1 MVTKTTNFNPMV
13 AALAKELGYGNV
25 DEFKKALGKKRKK
38 DKDKETGFLGGVE
51 VGSGFGVGIK
61 KRLDKGQ
68 GLKQSISGGYGD
80 FKKTL
85 TLENM
90 KRRMLE
96 KTFGGSGFISTF
108 ARGKLKKKYGTINP
122 EDDDEG
128 ENGTSPTFDYLKS
141 IAQSSLA
148 LPSIAK
154 DMNTLR
160 QNIVELAR
168 IERKTEDQQD
178 LSKQGDFFKEQDAL
192 ESQLEA
198 QKLKPQ
204 TPGSPTVIKKYD
216 DMKDS
221 GDAGGGFLG
230 GIIDSVKNGL
240 LGGLTSLFNPMALLK
255 ILGKAFAIGA
265 LLYSLFEGITAGFK
279 KWQET
284 GDLSEA
290 IITGLGAMIDF
301 LTFGLF
307 GEDSLRKLFN
317 SIGEVVE
324 PIIDSIKEAYYSFK
338 DWIANNV
345 GIPSIPMPE
354 FIQKLGGPASIGPYY
369 PFKKDSKSSAKEN
382 SAGEYKAKRTE
393 EKVQKEMQKA
403 TDVIAGVSKDLG
415 LSPSQDSTDGIV
427 KEVSKGLEKATALG
441 SQMPKD
447 NKQRADILGQ
457 INSVTAS
464 NLENIKKLNAKGD
477 YSLGRAEDYEK
488 NVVNPVKTELATAM
502 DKFKKGPEG
511 GYGNMLSGSMD
522 KAAAAISGKISAG
535 GPAQNSLGGGASMLG
550 GGGSSGGGT
559 SPAPAA
565 PSSTM
570 GADLAAKSSQISEGQ
585 RMESA
590 ADIGSLFNAPVTNN
604 ASGSMGSGS
613 KPQVGDTYNMDLL
626 NLLART

>member
-1 MVTKTTNFNPMV
+1 M
-13 AALAKELGYGNV
+13 A
-25 DEFKKALGKKRKK
+25 
-38 DKDKETGFLGGVE
+38 
-51 VGSGFGVGIK
+51 
-61 KRLDKGQ
+61 
-68 GLKQSISGGYGD
+68 
-80 FKKTL
+80 
-85 TLENM
+85 
-90 KRRMLE
+90 
-96 KTFGGSGFISTF
+96 STF
-108 ARGKLKKKYGTINP
+108 ASRYLSDIEEGKGLGGSAKEIFKDTKKDIGKKFSKENLIKSVFGGDDIFSAMIRGKLGVTKYRK
-122 EDDDEG
+122 EK
-128 ENGTSPTFDYLKS
+128 SPTKEGVDSNFLQT
-141 IAQSSLA
+141 IAQNSLS
-148 LPSIAK
+148 LPGIAK
-154 DMNTLR
+154 DMNILR

-168 IERKTEDQQD
+168 IERKSEEQQD
-178 LSKQGDFFKEQDAL
+178 VSKQGDFFESQDAL

-198 QKLKPQ
+198 QRLKPQ
-204 TPGSPTVIKKYD
+204 SPGSPTVIKKD
-216 DMKDS
+216 GDMKDS
-221 GDAGGGFLG
+221 SAGGGGFLG
-230 GIIDSVKNGL
+230 GIIDSVKTGL
-240 LGGLTSLFNPMALLK
+240 LGGITSLFNPMALLK

-307 GEDSLRKLFN
+307 GEDSLRKLIN
-317 SIGEVVE
+317 SVGEVVE
-324 PIIDSIKEAYYSFK
+324 PIIDSIKQAYYSFK

-345 GIPSIPMPE
+345 GIPKFE
-354 FIQKLGGPASIGPYY
+354 FLGKTFGPYY
-369 PFKKDSKSSAKEN
+369 PFKKDSSSQVKEN

-415 LSPSQDSTDGIV
+415 LSPTKESTDGII

-441 SQMPKD
+441 SEMPKD

-488 NVVNPVKTELATAM
+488 NVVNPVKTQLATAM
-502 DKFKKGPEG
+502 DKFNKGPEG

-522 KAAAAISGKISAG
+522 KAVAAISGKISAG

-559 SPAPAA
+559 SPAPTGS
-565 PSSTM
+565 SSTM

-590 ADIGSLFNAPVTNN
+590 ADMGSSVNAPVTNN
-604 ASGSMGSGS
+604 TSGSMGSGS

>member
-1 MVTKTTNFNPMV
+1 MATFASRYISEIEQGKGLFGG
-13 AALAKELGYGNV
+13 AKESSKGSIK
-25 DEFKKALGKKRKK
+25 DIGKSFS
-38 DKDKETGFLGGVE
+38 KEN
-51 VGSGFGVGIK
+51 IK
-61 KRLDKGQ
+61 TKLV
-68 GLKQSISGGYGD
+68 QSA
-80 FKKTL
+80 
-85 TLENM
+85 
-90 KRRMLE
+90 
-96 KTFGGSGFISTF
+96 FGGDDIFSALIRS
-108 ARGKLKKKYGTINP
+108 KLGVKKKQKK
-122 EDDDEG
+122 G
-128 ENGTSPTFDYLKS
+128 ESPTKEGVDSNFLQT
-141 IAQSSLA
+141 IAQNSLA
-148 LPSIAK
+148 LPGIAK
-154 DMNTLR
+154 DMNILR

-168 IERKTEDQQD
+168 IERKSEEQQD
-178 LSKQGDFFKEQDAL
+178 VSKQGDFFESQDAL

-198 QKLKPQ
+198 QRLKPQ
-204 TPGSPTVIKKYD
+204 SPGSPTVIKKD
-216 DMKDS
+216 GDMKDS
-221 GDAGGGFLG
+221 SAGGGGFLG
-230 GIIDSVKNGL
+230 GIIDSVKTGL
-240 LGGLTSLFNPMALLK
+240 LGGITSLFNPMALLK

-307 GEDSLRKLFN
+307 GEDSLRKLIN
-317 SIGEVVE
+317 SVGEVVE
-324 PIIDSIKEAYYSFK
+324 PIIDSIKQAYYSFK

-345 GIPSIPMPE
+345 GIPKFE
-354 FIQKLGGPASIGPYY
+354 FLGKTFGPYY
-369 PFKKDSKSSAKEN
+369 PFKKDSSSQVKEN

-403 TDVIAGVSKDLG
+403 TDVIAGVSKELG
-415 LSPSQDSTDGIV
+415 LSPTKESTDGII

-441 SQMPKD
+441 SEMPKD

-488 NVVNPVKTELATAM
+488 NVVNPVKTQLATAM
-502 DKFKKGPEG
+502 DKFNKGPEG

-522 KAAAAISGKISAG
+522 KAVAAISGKISAG

-559 SPAPAA
+559 SPAPTGS
-565 PSSTM
+565 SSTM

-590 ADIGSLFNAPVTNN
+590 ADMGSSVNAPVTNN
-604 ASGSMGSGS
+604 TSGSMGSGS

>member
-1 MVTKTTNFNPMV
+1 MATFASKYISEVEQGKGLFGG
-13 AALAKELGYGNV
+13 AKEASKGSIK
-25 DEFKKALGKKRKK
+25 DIGKSFS
-38 DKDKETGFLGGVE
+38 KEN
-51 VGSGFGVGIK
+51 IK
-61 KRLDKGQ
+61 TKLV
-68 GLKQSISGGYGD
+68 QSA
-80 FKKTL
+80 
-85 TLENM
+85 
-90 KRRMLE
+90 
-96 KTFGGSGFISTF
+96 FGGDDIFSALIRS
-108 ARGKLKKKYGTINP
+108 KLGVKKKQKK
-122 EDDDEG
+122 G
-128 ENGTSPTFDYLKS
+128 ESPTKDGADSNFLQT
-141 IAQSSLA
+141 IAQNSLA
-148 LPSIAK
+148 LPGIAK
-154 DMNTLR
+154 DMNILR

-168 IERKTEDQQD
+168 IERKSEEQQD
-178 LSKQGDFFKEQDAL
+178 LSKQGDFFKSQDAE

-198 QKLKPQ
+198 ARLKPQ
-204 TPGSPTVIKKYD
+204 SSGSPTVIKKD
-216 DMKDS
+216 GDMKDS
-221 GDAGGGFLG
+221 SAGGGGFLG
-230 GIIDSVKNGL
+230 GIIDSVKTGL
-240 LGGLTSLFNPMALLK
+240 LGGITSLFNPMSLLK

-307 GEDSLRKLFN
+307 GEDSLRKLIN

-324 PIIDSIKEAYYSFK
+324 PIIDSIKQAYYSFK

-345 GIPSIPMPE
+345 GIPKFE
-354 FIQKLGGPASIGPYY
+354 FLGKTFGPYY
-369 PFKKDSKSSAKEN
+369 PFKKDSSSQVKEN

-415 LSPSQDSTDGIV
+415 LSPTKESTDGII

-441 SQMPKD
+441 SEMPKD

-488 NVVNPVKTELATAM
+488 NVVNPVKTQLATAM
-502 DKFKKGPEG
+502 DKFNKGPEG

-535 GPAQNSLGGGASMLG
+535 GPTQNSLGGGASMLG
-550 GGGSSGGGT
+550 GGSSSGGGT
-559 SPAPAA
+559 SPAPTGS
-565 PSSTM
+565 SSTM

-590 ADIGSLFNAPVTNN
+590 ADMGSSVNAPVTNN
-604 ASGSMGSGS
+604 TSGSMGSGS

>member
-1 MVTKTTNFNPMV
+1 MATFASRYLSDIEEGKG
-13 AALAKELGYGNV
+13 LGGSAKEI
-25 DEFKKALGKKRKK
+25 FKDTKKDIGKKFS
-38 DKDKETGFLGGVE
+38 KENL
-51 VGSGFGVGIK
+51 IK
-61 KRLDKGQ
+61 
-68 GLKQSISGGYGD
+68 SV
-80 FKKTL
+80 
-85 TLENM
+85 
-90 KRRMLE
+90 
-96 KTFGGSGFISTF
+96 FGGDDIFSAMI
-108 ARGKLKKKYGTINP
+108 RGRLGITKYRK
-122 EDDDEG
+122 EK
-128 ENGTSPTFDYLKS
+128 SPTKEGVDSNFLQT
-141 IAQSSLA
+141 IAQNSLA
-148 LPSIAK
+148 LPGIAK
-154 DMNTLR
+154 DMNILR

-168 IERKTEDQQD
+168 IERKSEEQQD
-178 LSKQGDFFKEQDAL
+178 VSKQGDFFESQDAL

-198 QKLKPQ
+198 QRLKPQ
-204 TPGSPTVIKKYD
+204 SPGSPTVIKKD
-216 DMKDS
+216 GDMKDS
-221 GDAGGGFLG
+221 SAGGGGFLG
-230 GIIDSVKNGL
+230 GIIDSVKTGL
-240 LGGLTSLFNPMALLK
+240 LGGITSLFNPMALLK

-307 GEDSLRKLFN
+307 GEDSLRKLIN
-317 SIGEVVE
+317 SVGEVVE
-324 PIIDSIKEAYYSFK
+324 PIIDSIKQAYYSFK

-345 GIPSIPMPE
+345 GIPKFE
-354 FIQKLGGPASIGPYY
+354 FLGKTFGPYY
-369 PFKKDSKSSAKEN
+369 PFKKDSSSQVKEN

-415 LSPSQDSTDGIV
+415 LSPTKESTDGII

-441 SQMPKD
+441 SEMPKD

-488 NVVNPVKTELATAM
+488 NVVNPVKTQLATAM
-502 DKFKKGPEG
+502 DKFNKGPEG

-522 KAAAAISGKISAG
+522 KAVAAINGKISAG

-550 GGGSSGGGT
+550 GGDSSGRGT
-559 SPAPAA
+559 SPAPTGS
-565 PSSTM
+565 SSTM

-590 ADIGSLFNAPVTNN
+590 ADMGSSVNAPVTNN
-604 ASGSMGSGS
+604 TSGSMGSGS

>member
-1 MVTKTTNFNPMV
+1 M
-13 AALAKELGYGNV
+13 A
-25 DEFKKALGKKRKK
+25 
-38 DKDKETGFLGGVE
+38 
-51 VGSGFGVGIK
+51 
-61 KRLDKGQ
+61 
-68 GLKQSISGGYGD
+68 
-80 FKKTL
+80 
-85 TLENM
+85 
-90 KRRMLE
+90 
-96 KTFGGSGFISTF
+96 STF
-108 ARGKLKKKYGTINP
+108 ASRYLSDIEEGKGLGGSAKEIFKDTKKDIGKKFSKENLIKSVFGGDDIFSAMIRGRLGITKYRK
-122 EDDDEG
+122 EK
-128 ENGTSPTFDYLKS
+128 SPTKEGVDSNLIET
-141 IAQSSLA
+141 IARNSLA
-148 LPSIAK
+148 LPGIAK
-154 DMNTLR
+154 DMNILR

-168 IERKTEDQQD
+168 IERKSEEQQD
-178 LSKQGDFFKEQDAL
+178 VSKQGDFFESQDAE

-198 QKLKPQ
+198 GRLKPQ
-204 TPGSPTVIKKYD
+204 SPGSPTVIKKD
-216 DMKDS
+216 GDMKDS
-221 GDAGGGFLG
+221 SAGSGGFLG
-230 GIIDSVKNGL
+230 GIIDSVKTGL
-240 LGGLTSLFNPMALLK
+240 LGGITSLFNPMSLLK

-307 GEDSLRKLFN
+307 GEDSLRKLIN
-317 SIGEVVE
+317 SVGEVVE
-324 PIIDSIKEAYYSFK
+324 PIIDSIKQAYYSFK

-345 GIPSIPMPE
+345 GIPKFEI
-354 FIQKLGGPASIGPYY
+354 LGKTFGPYY
-369 PFKKDSKSSAKEN
+369 PFKKDSSSQVKEN
-382 SAGEYKAKRTE
+382 SAGEYKAKRIE

-403 TDVIAGVSKDLG
+403 TDVIAGVSKELG
-415 LSPSQDSTDGIV
+415 LSPTKESTDGII

-441 SQMPKD
+441 SEMPKN

-488 NVVNPVKTELATAM
+488 NVVNPVKTQLATAM
-502 DKFKKGPEG
+502 DKFNKGPEG

-522 KAAAAISGKISAG
+522 KAVAAISGKISAG

-550 GGGSSGGGT
+550 GGGSSVGGT
-559 SPAPAA
+559 SPAPTGS
-565 PSSTM
+565 SSTM

-590 ADIGSLFNAPVTNN
+590 ADMGSSVNAPVTNN
-604 ASGSMGSGS
+604 TSGSMGSGS

>member
-1 MVTKTTNFNPMV
+1 MATFASKYISEVEQGKGLFGG
-13 AALAKELGYGNV
+13 AKEASKGSIK
-25 DEFKKALGKKRKK
+25 DIGKSFS
-38 DKDKETGFLGGVE
+38 KEN
-51 VGSGFGVGIK
+51 IK
-61 KRLDKGQ
+61 TKLV
-68 GLKQSISGGYGD
+68 QSA
-80 FKKTL
+80 
-85 TLENM
+85 
-90 KRRMLE
+90 
-96 KTFGGSGFISTF
+96 FGGDDIFSALIRS
-108 ARGKLKKKYGTINP
+108 KLGVKKKQKK
-122 EDDDEG
+122 G
-128 ENGTSPTFDYLKS
+128 ESPTKDGADSNFLQT
-141 IAQSSLA
+141 IAQNSLA
-148 LPSIAK
+148 LPGIAK
-154 DMNTLR
+154 DMNILR

-168 IERKTEDQQD
+168 IERKSEEQQD
-178 LSKQGDFFKEQDAL
+178 LSKQGDFFKSQDAE

-198 QKLKPQ
+198 ARLKPQ
-204 TPGSPTVIKKYD
+204 SSGSPTVIKKD
-216 DMKDS
+216 GDMKDS
-221 GDAGGGFLG
+221 SAGGGGFLG

-240 LGGLTSLFNPMALLK
+240 LGGITSLFNPMALLK

-307 GEDSLRKLFN
+307 GEDSLRKLIN

-324 PIIDSIKEAYYSFK
+324 PIIDSIKQAYYSFK

-345 GIPSIPMPE
+345 GIPKFE
-354 FIQKLGGPASIGPYY
+354 FLGKTFGPYY
-369 PFKKDSKSSAKEN
+369 PFKKDSSSQVKEN

-415 LSPSQDSTDGIV
+415 LSPTKESTDGII

-441 SQMPKD
+441 SEMPKD

-488 NVVNPVKTELATAM
+488 NVVNPVKTQLATAM
-502 DKFKKGPEG
+502 DKFNKGPEG

-559 SPAPAA
+559 SPAPTGS
-565 PSSTM
+565 SSTM

-590 ADIGSLFNAPVTNN
+590 ADMGSSVNAPVTNN
-604 ASGSMGSGS
+604 TSGSMGSGS

>member
-1 MVTKTTNFNPMV
+1 MATFASKYISEVEQGKGLFGG
-13 AALAKELGYGNV
+13 AKEASKGSIK
-25 DEFKKALGKKRKK
+25 DIGKSFS
-38 DKDKETGFLGGVE
+38 KEN
-51 VGSGFGVGIK
+51 IK
-61 KRLDKGQ
+61 TKLV
-68 GLKQSISGGYGD
+68 QSA
-80 FKKTL
+80 
-85 TLENM
+85 
-90 KRRMLE
+90 
-96 KTFGGSGFISTF
+96 FGGDDIFSALIRS
-108 ARGKLKKKYGTINP
+108 KLGVKKK
-122 EDDDEG
+122 EKKG
-128 ENGTSPTFDYLKS
+128 ESPTKDGADSNFLQT
-141 IAQSSLA
+141 IAQNSLA
-148 LPSIAK
+148 LPGIAK
-154 DMNTLR
+154 DMNILR

-168 IERKTEDQQD
+168 IERKSEEQQD
-178 LSKQGDFFKEQDAL
+178 LSKQGDFFKSQDAE

-198 QKLKPQ
+198 ARLKPQ
-204 TPGSPTVIKKYD
+204 SPGSPTVIKKD
-216 DMKDS
+216 GDMKDS
-221 GDAGGGFLG
+221 SAGGGGFLG

-240 LGGLTSLFNPMALLK
+240 LGGITSLFNPMALLK

-307 GEDSLRKLFN
+307 GEDSLRKLIN

-324 PIIDSIKEAYYSFK
+324 PIIDSIKQAYYSFK

-345 GIPSIPMPE
+345 GIPKFE
-354 FIQKLGGPASIGPYY
+354 FLGKTFGPYY
-369 PFKKDSKSSAKEN
+369 PFKKDSSSQVKEN

-415 LSPSQDSTDGIV
+415 LSPTKESTDGII

-441 SQMPKD
+441 SEMPKD

-488 NVVNPVKTELATAM
+488 NVVNPVKTQLATAM
-502 DKFKKGPEG
+502 DKFNKGPEG

-522 KAAAAISGKISAG
+522 KAVAAISGKISAG

-559 SPAPAA
+559 SPAPTGS
-565 PSSTM
+565 SSTM

-590 ADIGSLFNAPVTNN
+590 ADMGSSVNAPVTNN
-604 ASGSMGSGS
+604 TSGSMGSGS

>member
-1 MVTKTTNFNPMV
+1 MATFASKYISEVEQGKGLFGG
-13 AALAKELGYGNV
+13 AKEASKGSIK
-25 DEFKKALGKKRKK
+25 DIGKSFS
-38 DKDKETGFLGGVE
+38 KEN
-51 VGSGFGVGIK
+51 IK
-61 KRLDKGQ
+61 TKLV
-68 GLKQSISGGYGD
+68 QSA
-80 FKKTL
+80 
-85 TLENM
+85 
-90 KRRMLE
+90 
-96 KTFGGSGFISTF
+96 FGGDDIFSALIRS
-108 ARGKLKKKYGTINP
+108 KLGVKKKQKK
-122 EDDDEG
+122 G
-128 ENGTSPTFDYLKS
+128 ESPTKDGADSNFLQT
-141 IAQSSLA
+141 IAQNSLA
-148 LPSIAK
+148 LPGIAK
-154 DMNTLR
+154 DMNILR

-168 IERKTEDQQD
+168 IERKSEEQQD
-178 LSKQGDFFKEQDAL
+178 LSKQGDFFKSQDAE

-198 QKLKPQ
+198 ARLKPQ
-204 TPGSPTVIKKYD
+204 SSGSPTVIKKD
-216 DMKDS
+216 GDMKDS
-221 GDAGGGFLG
+221 SAGGGGFLG
-230 GIIDSVKNGL
+230 GIIDSVKTGL
-240 LGGLTSLFNPMALLK
+240 LGGITSLFNPMSLLK

-307 GEDSLRKLFN
+307 GEDSLRKLIN

-324 PIIDSIKEAYYSFK
+324 PIIDSIKQAYYSFK

-345 GIPSIPMPE
+345 GIPKFE
-354 FIQKLGGPASIGPYY
+354 FLGKTFGPYY
-369 PFKKDSKSSAKEN
+369 PFKKDSSSQVKEN

-415 LSPSQDSTDGIV
+415 LSPTKESTDGII

-441 SQMPKD
+441 SEMPKD

-488 NVVNPVKTELATAM
+488 NVVNPVKTQLATAM
-502 DKFKKGPEG
+502 DKFNKGPEG

-535 GPAQNSLGGGASMLG
+535 GPAQNSLGSGASMLG

-559 SPAPAA
+559 SPAPTGS
-565 PSSTM
+565 SSTM

-590 ADIGSLFNAPVTNN
+590 ADMGSSVNAPVTNN
-604 ASGSMGSGS
+604 TSGSMGSGS

>member
-1 MVTKTTNFNPMV
+1 MATFASKYISEVEQGKGLFGG
-13 AALAKELGYGNV
+13 AKEASKGSIK
-25 DEFKKALGKKRKK
+25 DIGKSFS
-38 DKDKETGFLGGVE
+38 KEN
-51 VGSGFGVGIK
+51 IK
-61 KRLDKGQ
+61 TKLV
-68 GLKQSISGGYGD
+68 QSA
-80 FKKTL
+80 
-85 TLENM
+85 
-90 KRRMLE
+90 
-96 KTFGGSGFISTF
+96 FGGDDIFSALIRS
-108 ARGKLKKKYGTINP
+108 KLGVKKKQKK
-122 EDDDEG
+122 G
-128 ENGTSPTFDYLKS
+128 ESPTKDGADSNFLQT
-141 IAQSSLA
+141 IAQNSLA
-148 LPSIAK
+148 LPGIAK
-154 DMNTLR
+154 DMNILR

-168 IERKTEDQQD
+168 IERKSEEQQD
-178 LSKQGDFFKEQDAL
+178 LSKQGDFFKSQDAE

-198 QKLKPQ
+198 ARLKPQ
-204 TPGSPTVIKKYD
+204 SSGSPTVIKKD
-216 DMKDS
+216 GDMKDS
-221 GDAGGGFLG
+221 SAGGGGFLG

-240 LGGLTSLFNPMALLK
+240 LGGITSVFNPMSLLK

-284 GDLSEA
+284 GDLGEA

-307 GEDSLRKLFN
+307 GEDSLRKLIN

-345 GIPSIPMPE
+345 GIPRMSYVIPVVNKE
-354 FIQKLGGPASIGPYY
+354 ISIGPYY
-369 PFKKDSKSSAKEN
+369 PFKKDSSSPAKQN
-382 SAGEYKAKRTE
+382 TAGEFKAQRTA

-415 LSPSQDSTDGIV
+415 LSPTKESTDGIV

-488 NVVNPVKTELATAM
+488 NVVNPVKTQLATAM
-502 DKFKKGPEG
+502 DKFSKGPEG
-511 GYGNMLSGSMD
+511 GYGNMLSDSME
-522 KAAAAISGKISAG
+522 KASAAISGKISAG

-559 SPAPAA
+559 SPAPTGS
-565 PSSTM
+565 SSTM

-590 ADIGSLFNAPVTNN
+590 ADMGSSVNAPVTNN
-604 ASGSMGSGS
+604 TSGSMGSGS

>member
-1 MVTKTTNFNPMV
+1 MATFASRYISEIEQGKGLFGG
-13 AALAKELGYGNV
+13 AKESSKGSIK
-25 DEFKKALGKKRKK
+25 DIGKSFS
-38 DKDKETGFLGGVE
+38 KEN
-51 VGSGFGVGIK
+51 IK
-61 KRLDKGQ
+61 TKLV
-68 GLKQSISGGYGD
+68 QSA
-80 FKKTL
+80 
-85 TLENM
+85 
-90 KRRMLE
+90 
-96 KTFGGSGFISTF
+96 FGGDDIFSALIRS
-108 ARGKLKKKYGTINP
+108 KLGVKKKQKK
-122 EDDDEG
+122 G
-128 ENGTSPTFDYLKS
+128 ESPTKEGVDSNFLQT
-141 IAQSSLA
+141 IAQNSLA
-148 LPSIAK
+148 LPGIAK
-154 DMNTLR
+154 DMNILR

-168 IERKTEDQQD
+168 IERKSEEQQD
-178 LSKQGDFFKEQDAL
+178 VSKQGDFFESQDAL

-198 QKLKPQ
+198 GRLKPQ
-204 TPGSPTVIKKYD
+204 SPGSPTVIKKD
-216 DMKDS
+216 GDMKDS
-221 GDAGGGFLG
+221 SAGGGGFLG
-230 GIIDSVKNGL
+230 GIIDSVKTGL
-240 LGGLTSLFNPMALLK
+240 LGGITSLFNPMALLK

-284 GDLSEA
+284 GDLGEA

-307 GEDSLRKLFN
+307 GEDSIRKLIN
-317 SIGEVVE
+317 SVGEVVE
-324 PIIDSIKEAYYSFK
+324 PIIDSIKQAYYSFK

-345 GIPSIPMPE
+345 GIPKFE
-354 FIQKLGGPASIGPYY
+354 FLGKTFGPYY
-369 PFKKDSKSSAKEN
+369 PFKKDSSSQVKEN

-415 LSPSQDSTDGIV
+415 LSPTKESTDGII

-441 SQMPKD
+441 SEMPKD

-488 NVVNPVKTELATAM
+488 NVVNPVKTQLATAM
-502 DKFKKGPEG
+502 DKFNKGPEG

-522 KAAAAISGKISAG
+522 KAVAAISGKISAG

-559 SPAPAA
+559 SPAPTGS
-565 PSSTM
+565 SSTM

-590 ADIGSLFNAPVTNN
+590 ADMGSSVNAPVTNN
-604 ASGSMGSGS
+604 TSGSMGSGS

>member
-1 MVTKTTNFNPMV
+1 M
-13 AALAKELGYGNV
+13 A
-25 DEFKKALGKKRKK
+25 
-38 DKDKETGFLGGVE
+38 
-51 VGSGFGVGIK
+51 
-61 KRLDKGQ
+61 
-68 GLKQSISGGYGD
+68 
-80 FKKTL
+80 
-85 TLENM
+85 
-90 KRRMLE
+90 
-96 KTFGGSGFISTF
+96 STF
-108 ARGKLKKKYGTINP
+108 ASRYLSDIEEGKGLGGSAKEIFKDTKKDIGKKFSKENLIKSVFGGDDIFSAMIRGKLGVTKYRK
-122 EDDDEG
+122 EK
-128 ENGTSPTFDYLKS
+128 SPTKEGVDSNLIET
-141 IAQSSLA
+141 IARNSLA
-148 LPSIAK
+148 LPGIAK
-154 DMNTLR
+154 DMNILR

-168 IERKTEDQQD
+168 IERKSEEQQD
-178 LSKQGDFFKEQDAL
+178 VSKQGDFFESQDAE

-198 QKLKPQ
+198 GRLKPQ
-204 TPGSPTVIKKYD
+204 SPGSPTVIKKD
-216 DMKDS
+216 GDMKDS
-221 GDAGGGFLG
+221 SAGGGGFLG
-230 GIIDSVKNGL
+230 GIIDSVKTGL
-240 LGGLTSLFNPMALLK
+240 LGGITSLFNPMALLK

-307 GEDSLRKLFN
+307 GEDSIRKLIN
-317 SIGEVVE
+317 SVGEVVE
-324 PIIDSIKEAYYSFK
+324 PIIDSIKQAYYSFK

-345 GIPSIPMPE
+345 GIPKFE
-354 FIQKLGGPASIGPYY
+354 FLGKTFGPYY
-369 PFKKDSKSSAKEN
+369 PFKKDSSSQVKEN

-415 LSPSQDSTDGIV
+415 LSPTKESTDGII

-441 SQMPKD
+441 SEMPKD

-488 NVVNPVKTELATAM
+488 NVVNPVKTQLATAM
-502 DKFKKGPEG
+502 DKFNKGPEG

-522 KAAAAISGKISAG
+522 KAVAAISGKISAG

-559 SPAPAA
+559 SPAPTGS
-565 PSSTM
+565 SSTM

-590 ADIGSLFNAPVTNN
+590 ADMGSSVNAPVTNN
-604 ASGSMGSGS
+604 TSGSMGSGS

>member
-1 MVTKTTNFNPMV
+1 MATFASKYISEVEQGKGLFGG
-13 AALAKELGYGNV
+13 AKEASK
-25 DEFKKALGKKRKK
+25 DSIKDIGKSFS
-38 DKDKETGFLGGVE
+38 KEN
-51 VGSGFGVGIK
+51 IK
-61 KRLDKGQ
+61 TKLV
-68 GLKQSISGGYGD
+68 QSA
-80 FKKTL
+80 
-85 TLENM
+85 
-90 KRRMLE
+90 
-96 KTFGGSGFISTF
+96 FGGDDIFSALIRS
-108 ARGKLKKKYGTINP
+108 KLGVKKKQKK
-122 EDDDEG
+122 G
-128 ENGTSPTFDYLKS
+128 ESPTKDGADSNFLQT
-141 IAQSSLA
+141 IAQNSLA
-148 LPSIAK
+148 LPGIAK
-154 DMNTLR
+154 DMNILR

-168 IERKTEDQQD
+168 IERKSEEQQD
-178 LSKQGDFFKEQDAL
+178 LSKQGDFFKSQDAE

-198 QKLKPQ
+198 ARLKPQ
-204 TPGSPTVIKKYD
+204 SPGSPTVIKKD
-216 DMKDS
+216 GDMKDS
-221 GDAGGGFLG
+221 SAGGGGFLG

-240 LGGLTSLFNPMALLK
+240 LGGITSLFNPMALLK

-307 GEDSLRKLFN
+307 GEDSLRKLIN

-324 PIIDSIKEAYYSFK
+324 PIIDSIKQAYYSFK

-345 GIPSIPMPE
+345 GIPKFE
-354 FIQKLGGPASIGPYY
+354 FLGKTFGPYY
-369 PFKKDSKSSAKEN
+369 PFKKDSSSQVKEN

-415 LSPSQDSTDGIV
+415 LSPTKESTDGII

-441 SQMPKD
+441 SEMPKD

-488 NVVNPVKTELATAM
+488 NVVNPVKTQLATAM
-502 DKFKKGPEG
+502 DKFNKGPEG

-559 SPAPAA
+559 SPAPTGS
-565 PSSTM
+565 SSTM

-590 ADIGSLFNAPVTNN
+590 ADMGSSVNAPVTNN
-604 ASGSMGSGS
+604 TSGSMGSGS

>member
-1 MVTKTTNFNPMV
+1 M
-13 AALAKELGYGNV
+13 A
-25 DEFKKALGKKRKK
+25 
-38 DKDKETGFLGGVE
+38 
-51 VGSGFGVGIK
+51 
-61 KRLDKGQ
+61 
-68 GLKQSISGGYGD
+68 
-80 FKKTL
+80 
-85 TLENM
+85 
-90 KRRMLE
+90 
-96 KTFGGSGFISTF
+96 STF
-108 ARGKLKKKYGTINP
+108 ASRYLSDIEEGKGLGGSAKEIFKDTKKDIGKKFSKENLIKSVFGGDDIFSAMIRGKLGVTKYRK
-122 EDDDEG
+122 EK
-128 ENGTSPTFDYLKS
+128 SPTKEGVDSNFLQT
-141 IAQSSLA
+141 IAQNSLA
-148 LPSIAK
+148 LPGIAK
-154 DMNTLR
+154 DMNILR

-168 IERKTEDQQD
+168 IERKSEEQQD
-178 LSKQGDFFKEQDAL
+178 VSKQGDFFESQDAL

-198 QKLKPQ
+198 GRLKPQ
-204 TPGSPTVIKKYD
+204 SPGSPTVIKKD
-216 DMKDS
+216 GDMKDS
-221 GDAGGGFLG
+221 GAGSGGFLG

-240 LGGLTSLFNPMALLK
+240 LGGITSVFNPMSLLK

-284 GDLSEA
+284 GDLGEA

-307 GEDSLRKLFN
+307 GEDSLRKLIN
-317 SIGEVVE
+317 SVGEVVE
-324 PIIDSIKEAYYSFK
+324 PIIDSIKQAYYSFK

-345 GIPSIPMPE
+345 GIPKFE
-354 FIQKLGGPASIGPYY
+354 FLGKTFGPYY
-369 PFKKDSKSSAKEN
+369 PFKKDSSSQAKEN

-415 LSPSQDSTDGIV
+415 LSPTKESTDGII

-441 SQMPKD
+441 SEMPKD

-488 NVVNPVKTELATAM
+488 NVVNPVKTQLATAM
-502 DKFKKGPEG
+502 DKFSKGPEG

-559 SPAPAA
+559 SPAPTGS
-565 PSSTM
+565 SSTM

-590 ADIGSLFNAPVTNN
+590 ADMGSSVNAPVTNN
-604 ASGSMGSGS
+604 TSGSMGSGS

>member
-1 MVTKTTNFNPMV
+1 M
-13 AALAKELGYGNV
+13 A
-25 DEFKKALGKKRKK
+25 
-38 DKDKETGFLGGVE
+38 
-51 VGSGFGVGIK
+51 
-61 KRLDKGQ
+61 
-68 GLKQSISGGYGD
+68 
-80 FKKTL
+80 
-85 TLENM
+85 
-90 KRRMLE
+90 
-96 KTFGGSGFISTF
+96 STF
-108 ARGKLKKKYGTINP
+108 ASRYLSDIEEGKGLGGSAKEIFKDTKKDIGKKFSKENLIKSVFGGDDIFSAMIRGKLDVTKYRK
-122 EDDDEG
+122 EK
-128 ENGTSPTFDYLKS
+128 SPTKDGGDSNFLQT
-141 IAQSSLA
+141 IAQNSLA
-148 LPSIAK
+148 LPGIAK
-154 DMNTLR
+154 DMNILR

-168 IERKTEDQQD
+168 IERKSEEQQD
-178 LSKQGDFFKEQDAL
+178 VSKQGDFFKSQDAE

-198 QKLKPQ
+198 ARLKPQ
-204 TPGSPTVIKKYD
+204 SPGSPTVIKKD
-216 DMKDS
+216 GDMKDS
-221 GDAGGGFLG
+221 SGGSGGFLG
-230 GIIDSVKNGL
+230 GIVDSVKNGL
-240 LGGLTSLFNPMALLK
+240 LGGITSVFNPMSLLK

-284 GDLSEA
+284 GDLGEA

-307 GEDSLRKLFN
+307 GEDSLRKLIN

-345 GIPSIPMPE
+345 GIPRMSYVIPVVNKE
-354 FIQKLGGPASIGPYY
+354 ISIGPYY
-369 PFKKDSKSSAKEN
+369 PFKKDSSSQAKEN
-382 SAGEYKAKRTE
+382 SAGEFRAQKTS

-415 LSPSQDSTDGIV
+415 LSPTKESTDGII
-427 KEVSKGLEKATALG
+427 KEVSKGLEKATTLG

-447 NKQRADILGQ
+447 SKQRADILGQ

-488 NVVNPVKTELATAM
+488 NVVNPVKTQLATAM
-502 DKFKKGPEG
+502 DKFSKGPEG
-511 GYGNMLSGSMD
+511 GYGNMLSDSME
-522 KAAAAISGKISAG
+522 KASAAISGKISAG

-559 SPAPAA
+559 SPAPTGS
-565 PSSTM
+565 SSTM
-570 GADLAAKSSQISEGQ
+570 GADLASKSSQISEGQ

-590 ADIGSLFNAPVTNN
+590 ADIGSLVNAPVTNN
-604 ASGSMGSGS
+604 TSGSMGSGS

>member
-1 MVTKTTNFNPMV
+1 MATFASKYISEVEQGKGLFGG
-13 AALAKELGYGNV
+13 AKEASKGSIK
-25 DEFKKALGKKRKK
+25 DIGKSFS
-38 DKDKETGFLGGVE
+38 KEN
-51 VGSGFGVGIK
+51 IK
-61 KRLDKGQ
+61 TKLV
-68 GLKQSISGGYGD
+68 QSA
-80 FKKTL
+80 
-85 TLENM
+85 
-90 KRRMLE
+90 
-96 KTFGGSGFISTF
+96 FGGDDIFSALIRS
-108 ARGKLKKKYGTINP
+108 KLGVKKKQKK
-122 EDDDEG
+122 G
-128 ENGTSPTFDYLKS
+128 ESPTKDGADSNFLQT
-141 IAQSSLA
+141 IAQNSLA
-148 LPSIAK
+148 LPGIAK
-154 DMNTLR
+154 DMNILR

-168 IERKTEDQQD
+168 IERKSEEQQD
-178 LSKQGDFFKEQDAL
+178 LSKQGDFFKSQDAE

-198 QKLKPQ
+198 ARLKPQ
-204 TPGSPTVIKKYD
+204 SSGSPTVIKKD
-216 DMKDS
+216 GDMKDS
-221 GDAGGGFLG
+221 SAGGGGFLG
-230 GIIDSVKNGL
+230 GIIDSVKTGL
-240 LGGLTSLFNPMALLK
+240 LGGITSLFNPMSLLK

-307 GEDSLRKLFN
+307 GEDSLRKLIN

-324 PIIDSIKEAYYSFK
+324 PIIDSIKQAYYSFK

-345 GIPSIPMPE
+345 GIPKFE
-354 FIQKLGGPASIGPYY
+354 FLGKTFGPYY
-369 PFKKDSKSSAKEN
+369 PFKKDSSSQVKEN

-415 LSPSQDSTDGIV
+415 LSPTKESTDGII

-441 SQMPKD
+441 SEMPKD

-488 NVVNPVKTELATAM
+488 NVVNPVKTQLATAM
-502 DKFKKGPEG
+502 DKFNKGPEG

-535 GPAQNSLGGGASMLG
+535 GPTQNSLGGGASMLG

-559 SPAPAA
+559 SPAPTGS
-565 PSSTM
+565 SSTM

-590 ADIGSLFNAPVTNN
+590 ADMGSSVNAPVTNN
-604 ASGSMGSGS
+604 TSGSMGSGS

>member
-1 MVTKTTNFNPMV
+1 MATFASRYISEIEQGKGLFGG
-13 AALAKELGYGNV
+13 AKEASK
-25 DEFKKALGKKRKK
+25 DSIKDIGKSFS
-38 DKDKETGFLGGVE
+38 KEN
-51 VGSGFGVGIK
+51 IK
-61 KRLDKGQ
+61 TKLV
-68 GLKQSISGGYGD
+68 QSA
-80 FKKTL
+80 
-85 TLENM
+85 
-90 KRRMLE
+90 
-96 KTFGGSGFISTF
+96 FGGDDIFSALIRS
-108 ARGKLKKKYGTINP
+108 KLGVKKKQKK
-122 EDDDEG
+122 G
-128 ENGTSPTFDYLKS
+128 ESPTKEGVDSNFLQT
-141 IAQSSLA
+141 IAQNSLA
-148 LPSIAK
+148 LPGIAK
-154 DMNTLR
+154 DMNILR

-168 IERKTEDQQD
+168 IERKSEEQQD
-178 LSKQGDFFKEQDAL
+178 VSKQGDFFESQDAL

-198 QKLKPQ
+198 QRLKPQ
-204 TPGSPTVIKKYD
+204 SPGSPTVIKKD
-216 DMKDS
+216 GDMKDS
-221 GDAGGGFLG
+221 SAGGGGFLG
-230 GIIDSVKNGL
+230 GIIDSVKTGL
-240 LGGLTSLFNPMALLK
+240 LGGITSLFNPMALLK

-307 GEDSLRKLFN
+307 GEDSLRKLIN
-317 SIGEVVE
+317 SVGEVVE
-324 PIIDSIKEAYYSFK
+324 PIIDSIKQAYYSFK

-345 GIPSIPMPE
+345 GIPKFE
-354 FIQKLGGPASIGPYY
+354 FLGKTFGPYY
-369 PFKKDSKSSAKEN
+369 PFKKDSSSQVKEN

-415 LSPSQDSTDGIV
+415 LSPTKESTDGII

-441 SQMPKD
+441 SEMPKD

-488 NVVNPVKTELATAM
+488 NVVNPVKTQLATAM
-502 DKFKKGPEG
+502 DKFNKGPEG

-559 SPAPAA
+559 SPAPTGS
-565 PSSTM
+565 SSTM

-590 ADIGSLFNAPVTNN
+590 ADMGSSVNAPVTNN
-604 ASGSMGSGS
+604 TSGSMGSGS

>member
-1 MVTKTTNFNPMV
+1 MATFASKYISEVEQGKGLFGG
-13 AALAKELGYGNV
+13 AKEASKGSIK
-25 DEFKKALGKKRKK
+25 DIGKSFS
-38 DKDKETGFLGGVE
+38 KEN
-51 VGSGFGVGIK
+51 IK
-61 KRLDKGQ
+61 TKLV
-68 GLKQSISGGYGD
+68 QSA
-80 FKKTL
+80 
-85 TLENM
+85 
-90 KRRMLE
+90 
-96 KTFGGSGFISTF
+96 FGGDDIFSALIRS
-108 ARGKLKKKYGTINP
+108 KLGVKKK
-122 EDDDEG
+122 EKKG
-128 ENGTSPTFDYLKS
+128 ESPTKEGVDSNFLQS

-148 LPSIAK
+148 LPGIAK
-154 DMNTLR
+154 DMNILR

-168 IERKTEDQQD
+168 IERKSEEQQD
-178 LSKQGDFFKEQDAL
+178 VSKQGDFFKSQDAL

-198 QKLKPQ
+198 QRLKPQ
-204 TPGSPTVIKKYD
+204 SPESPTVIKKD
-216 DMKDS
+216 GEMKDS
-221 GDAGGGFLG
+221 SGGGGFLG
-230 GIIDSVKNGL
+230 GIIDSVKTGL
-240 LGGLTSLFNPMALLK
+240 LGGITSLFNPMSLLK

-284 GDLSEA
+284 GDLGEA

-307 GEDSLRKLFN
+307 GEDSLRKLIN

-324 PIIDSIKEAYYSFK
+324 PIIDSIKQAYYSFK

-345 GIPSIPMPE
+345 GIPRVSFKIPVIDKE
-354 FIQKLGGPASIGPYY
+354 ISIGPYY
-369 PFKKDSKSSAKEN
+369 PFKKDSSSQVKEN

-415 LSPSQDSTDGIV
+415 LSPTKESTDGIV
-427 KEVSKGLEKATALG
+427 KEVSKGLEKATTLG

-447 NKQRADILGQ
+447 SKQRADILGQ

-488 NVVNPVKTELATAM
+488 NVVNPVKTQLATAM
-502 DKFKKGPEG
+502 DKFSKGPEG
-511 GYGNMLSGSMD
+511 GYGNMLSDSIE
-522 KAAAAISGKISAG
+522 KASAAISGKISAG
-535 GPAQNSLGGGASMLG
+535 GPAQNSLGSGASMLG
-550 GGGSSGGGT
+550 GGSSSGGAT
-559 SPAPAA
+559 SPAPTGS
-565 PSSTM
+565 SSTM
-570 GADLAAKSSQISEGQ
+570 GADLASKSSQISEGQ

-590 ADIGSLFNAPVTNN
+590 ADMGSSVNAPVTNN
-604 ASGSMGSGS
+604 TSGSMGSGS

>member
-1 MVTKTTNFNPMV
+1 MATFASKYISEVEQGKGLFGG
-13 AALAKELGYGNV
+13 AKEASKGSIK
-25 DEFKKALGKKRKK
+25 DIGKSFS
-38 DKDKETGFLGGVE
+38 KEN
-51 VGSGFGVGIK
+51 IK
-61 KRLDKGQ
+61 TKLV
-68 GLKQSISGGYGD
+68 QSA
-80 FKKTL
+80 
-85 TLENM
+85 
-90 KRRMLE
+90 
-96 KTFGGSGFISTF
+96 FGGDDIFSALIRS
-108 ARGKLKKKYGTINP
+108 KLGVKKKQKK
-122 EDDDEG
+122 G
-128 ENGTSPTFDYLKS
+128 ESPTKDGADSNFLQT
-141 IAQSSLA
+141 IAQNSLA
-148 LPSIAK
+148 LPGIAK
-154 DMNTLR
+154 DMNILR

-168 IERKTEDQQD
+168 IERKSEEQQD
-178 LSKQGDFFKEQDAL
+178 LSKQGDFFKSQDAE

-198 QKLKPQ
+198 ARLKPQ
-204 TPGSPTVIKKYD
+204 SSGSPTVIKKD
-216 DMKDS
+216 GDMKDS
-221 GDAGGGFLG
+221 SAGGGGFLG
-230 GIIDSVKNGL
+230 GIIDSVKTGL
-240 LGGLTSLFNPMALLK
+240 LGGITSLFNPMSLLK

-307 GEDSLRKLFN
+307 GEDSLRKLIN

-324 PIIDSIKEAYYSFK
+324 PIIDSIKQAYYSFK

-345 GIPSIPMPE
+345 GIPKFE
-354 FIQKLGGPASIGPYY
+354 FLGKTFGPYY
-369 PFKKDSKSSAKEN
+369 PFKKDSSSQVKEN

-415 LSPSQDSTDGIV
+415 LSPTKESTDGII

-441 SQMPKD
+441 SEMPKD

-488 NVVNPVKTELATAM
+488 NVVNPVKTQLATAM
-502 DKFKKGPEG
+502 DKFNKGPEG

-550 GGGSSGGGT
+550 GGSSSGGGT
-559 SPAPAA
+559 SPAPTGS
-565 PSSTM
+565 SSTM

-590 ADIGSLFNAPVTNN
+590 ADMGSSVNAPVTNN
-604 ASGSMGSGS
+604 TSGSMGSGS

>member
-1 MVTKTTNFNPMV
+1 M
-13 AALAKELGYGNV
+13 GNIG
-25 DEFKKALGKKRKK
+25 GKGGIG
-38 DKDKETGFLGGVE
+38 TGFLGGRE
-51 VGSGFGVGIK
+51 VGSGFAVGIK
-61 KRLDKGQ
+61 KRLASGQ
-68 GLKQSISGGYGD
+68 GVGQSISGGFKD
-80 FKKTL
+80 FKETL
-85 TLENM
+85 SLGNIK
-90 KRRMLE
+90 KRALE
-96 KTFGGSGFISTF
+96 KSFGGPGLISAF
-108 ARGKLKKKYGTINP
+108 ARGKLKKAYGTK
-122 EDDDEG
+122 DDGGDDNK
-128 ENGTSPTFDYLKS
+128 NGTSPTKEGDSSNFLQT
-141 IAQSSLA
+141 IAISSMA
-148 LPSIAK
+148 LPGIAK
-154 DMNTLR
+154 DMNILR
-160 QNIVELAR
+160 QNMVALAG
-168 IERKTEDQQD
+168 IERQSEEQQG
-178 LSKQGDFFKEQDAL
+178 LSKQGDFFKSQDAE

-198 QKLKPQ
+198 GRLKSK
-204 TPGSPTVIKKYD
+204 TPGSPTAVKAD
-216 DMKDS
+216 GGS
-221 GDAGGGFLG
+221 EGDGGGMLD
-230 GIIDSVKNGL
+230 GIFGSLKTGL
-240 LGGLTSLFNPMALLK
+240 LGGITSLFNPMALLK

-284 GDLSEA
+284 GDLGEA

-307 GEDSLRKLFN
+307 GEDSIRKLIN
-317 SIGEVVE
+317 SVGEVVE
-324 PIIDSIKEAYYSFK
+324 PIIDSIKQAYYSFK

-345 GIPSIPMPE
+345 GIPKFE
-354 FIQKLGGPASIGPYY
+354 FLGKTFGPYY
-369 PFKKDSKSSAKEN
+369 PFKKDSSSQAKEN

-415 LSPSQDSTDGIV
+415 LSPTKESTDGII

-441 SQMPKD
+441 SEMPKD

-488 NVVNPVKTELATAM
+488 NVVNPVKTQLATAM
-502 DKFKKGPEG
+502 DKFSKGPEG

-559 SPAPAA
+559 SPAPTGS
-565 PSSTM
+565 SSTM

-590 ADIGSLFNAPVTNN
+590 ADMGSSVNAPVTNN
-604 ASGSMGSGS
+604 TSGSMGSGS

>member
-1 MVTKTTNFNPMV
+1 M
-13 AALAKELGYGNV
+13 A
-25 DEFKKALGKKRKK
+25 
-38 DKDKETGFLGGVE
+38 
-51 VGSGFGVGIK
+51 
-61 KRLDKGQ
+61 
-68 GLKQSISGGYGD
+68 
-80 FKKTL
+80 
-85 TLENM
+85 
-90 KRRMLE
+90 
-96 KTFGGSGFISTF
+96 STF
-108 ARGKLKKKYGTINP
+108 ASRYLSDIEEGKGLGGSAKEIFKDTKKDIGKKFSKENLIKSVFGGDDIFSAMIRGRLGITKYRK
-122 EDDDEG
+122 EK
-128 ENGTSPTFDYLKS
+128 SPTKEGVDSNLIET
-141 IAQSSLA
+141 IARNSLA
-148 LPSIAK
+148 LPGIAK
-154 DMNTLR
+154 DMNILR

-168 IERKTEDQQD
+168 IERKSEEQQD
-178 LSKQGDFFKEQDAL
+178 VSKQGDFFESQDAE

-198 QKLKPQ
+198 GRLKPQ
-204 TPGSPTVIKKYD
+204 SPGSPTVIKKD
-216 DMKDS
+216 GDMKDS
-221 GDAGGGFLG
+221 SAGSGGFLG

-240 LGGLTSLFNPMALLK
+240 LGGITSVFNPMSLLK

-307 GEDSLRKLFN
+307 GEDSLRKLIN
-317 SIGEVVE
+317 SVGEVVE
-324 PIIDSIKEAYYSFK
+324 PIIDSIKQAYYSFK

-345 GIPSIPMPE
+345 GIPKFE
-354 FIQKLGGPASIGPYY
+354 FLGKTFGPYY
-369 PFKKDSKSSAKEN
+369 PFKKDSSSQAKEN

-415 LSPSQDSTDGIV
+415 LSPTKESTDGII

-441 SQMPKD
+441 SEMPKD

-488 NVVNPVKTELATAM
+488 NVVNPVKTQLATAM
-502 DKFKKGPEG
+502 DKFNKGPEG

-522 KAAAAISGKISAG
+522 KAVAAISGKISAG

-559 SPAPAA
+559 SPAPTGS
-565 PSSTM
+565 SSTM

-590 ADIGSLFNAPVTNN
+590 ADMGSSVNAPVTNN
-604 ASGSMGSGS
+604 TSGSMGSGS

>member
-1 MVTKTTNFNPMV
+1 M
-13 AALAKELGYGNV
+13 A
-25 DEFKKALGKKRKK
+25 
-38 DKDKETGFLGGVE
+38 
-51 VGSGFGVGIK
+51 
-61 KRLDKGQ
+61 
-68 GLKQSISGGYGD
+68 
-80 FKKTL
+80 
-85 TLENM
+85 
-90 KRRMLE
+90 
-96 KTFGGSGFISTF
+96 STF
-108 ARGKLKKKYGTINP
+108 ASRYLSDIEEGKGLGGSAKEIFKDTKKDIGKKFSKENLIKSVFGGDDIFSAMIRGKLGVTKYRK
-122 EDDDEG
+122 EK
-128 ENGTSPTFDYLKS
+128 SPTKEGVDSSLIET
-141 IAQSSLA
+141 IARNSLA
-148 LPSIAK
+148 LPGIAK
-154 DMNTLR
+154 DMNILR

-168 IERKTEDQQD
+168 IERKSEEQQD
-178 LSKQGDFFKEQDAL
+178 VSKQGDFFESQDVE

-198 QKLKPQ
+198 GRLKPQ
-204 TPGSPTVIKKYD
+204 SPGSPTVIKKD
-216 DMKDS
+216 GDMKDS
-221 GDAGGGFLG
+221 SAGGGGFLG
-230 GIIDSVKNGL
+230 GIIDSVKTGL
-240 LGGLTSLFNPMALLK
+240 LGGITSLFNPMALLK

-284 GDLSEA
+284 GDLGEA

-307 GEDSLRKLFN
+307 GEDSLRKLIN
-317 SIGEVVE
+317 SVGEVVE
-324 PIIDSIKEAYYSFK
+324 PIIDSIKQAYYSFK

-345 GIPSIPMPE
+345 GIPKFE
-354 FIQKLGGPASIGPYY
+354 FLGKTFGPYY
-369 PFKKDSKSSAKEN
+369 PFKKDSSSQVKEN

-415 LSPSQDSTDGIV
+415 LSPTKESTDGII

-441 SQMPKD
+441 SEMPKD

-488 NVVNPVKTELATAM
+488 NVVNPVKTQLATAM
-502 DKFKKGPEG
+502 DKFNKGPEG

-522 KAAAAISGKISAG
+522 KAVAAISGKISAG

-550 GGGSSGGGT
+550 GGDSSGRGT
-559 SPAPAA
+559 SPAPTGS
-565 PSSTM
+565 SSTM

-590 ADIGSLFNAPVTNN
+590 ADMGSSVNAPVTNN
-604 ASGSMGSGS
+604 TSGSMGSGS

>member
-1 MVTKTTNFNPMV
+1 M
-13 AALAKELGYGNV
+13 A
-25 DEFKKALGKKRKK
+25 
-38 DKDKETGFLGGVE
+38 
-51 VGSGFGVGIK
+51 
-61 KRLDKGQ
+61 
-68 GLKQSISGGYGD
+68 
-80 FKKTL
+80 
-85 TLENM
+85 
-90 KRRMLE
+90 
-96 KTFGGSGFISTF
+96 STF
-108 ARGKLKKKYGTINP
+108 ASRYLSDIEEGKGLGGSAKEIFKDTKKDIGKKFSKENLIKSVFGGDDIFSAMIRGKLGVTKYRK
-122 EDDDEG
+122 EK
-128 ENGTSPTFDYLKS
+128 SPTKEGVDSNFLQT
-141 IAQSSLA
+141 IAQNSLA
-148 LPSIAK
+148 LPGIAK
-154 DMNTLR
+154 DMNILR
-160 QNIVELAR
+160 QNMVALAG
-168 IERKTEDQQD
+168 IERQSEEQQD
-178 LSKQGDFFKEQDAL
+178 LSKQGDFFKSQDAE

-198 QKLKPQ
+198 GRLKSK
-204 TPGSPTVIKKYD
+204 TPGSPTAVKAD
-216 DMKDS
+216 GGS
-221 GDAGGGFLG
+221 EGDGGGGFLG

-240 LGGLTSLFNPMALLK
+240 LGGITSLFNPMALLK

-307 GEDSLRKLFN
+307 GEDSLRKLIN
-317 SIGEVVE
+317 SVGEVVE
-324 PIIDSIKEAYYSFK
+324 PIIDSIKQAYYSFK

-345 GIPSIPMPE
+345 GIPKFE
-354 FIQKLGGPASIGPYY
+354 FLGKTFGPYY
-369 PFKKDSKSSAKEN
+369 PFKKDSSSQVKEN

-415 LSPSQDSTDGIV
+415 LSPTKESTDGII

-441 SQMPKD
+441 SEMPKD

-488 NVVNPVKTELATAM
+488 NVVNPVKTQLATAM
-502 DKFKKGPEG
+502 DKFNKGPEG

-522 KAAAAISGKISAG
+522 KAVAAISGKISAG

-559 SPAPAA
+559 SPAPTG
-565 PSSTM
+565 SSFTM

-590 ADIGSLFNAPVTNN
+590 ADMGSSVNAPVTNN
-604 ASGSMGSGS
+604 TSGSMGSGS

>member
-1 MVTKTTNFNPMV
+1 MATFASKYISEVEQGKGLFGG
-13 AALAKELGYGNV
+13 AKEASKGSIK
-25 DEFKKALGKKRKK
+25 DIGKSFS
-38 DKDKETGFLGGVE
+38 KEN
-51 VGSGFGVGIK
+51 IK
-61 KRLDKGQ
+61 TKLV
-68 GLKQSISGGYGD
+68 QSA
-80 FKKTL
+80 
-85 TLENM
+85 
-90 KRRMLE
+90 
-96 KTFGGSGFISTF
+96 FGGDDIFSALIRS
-108 ARGKLKKKYGTINP
+108 KLGVKKKQKK
-122 EDDDEG
+122 G
-128 ENGTSPTFDYLKS
+128 ESPTKDGADSNFLQT
-141 IAQSSLA
+141 IAQNSLA
-148 LPSIAK
+148 LPGIAK
-154 DMNTLR
+154 DMNILR

-168 IERKTEDQQD
+168 IERKSEEQQD
-178 LSKQGDFFKEQDAL
+178 LSKQGDFFKSQDAE

-198 QKLKPQ
+198 ARLKPQ
-204 TPGSPTVIKKYD
+204 SPGSPTVIKKD
-216 DMKDS
+216 GDMKDS
-221 GDAGGGFLG
+221 SAGGGGFLG
-230 GIIDSVKNGL
+230 GIIDSVKTGL
-240 LGGLTSLFNPMALLK
+240 LGGITSLFNPMSLLK

-307 GEDSLRKLFN
+307 GEDSLRKLIN

-324 PIIDSIKEAYYSFK
+324 PIIDSIKQAYYSFK

-345 GIPSIPMPE
+345 GIPKFE
-354 FIQKLGGPASIGPYY
+354 FLGKTFGPYY
-369 PFKKDSKSSAKEN
+369 PFKKDSSSQVKEN

-415 LSPSQDSTDGIV
+415 LSPTKESTDGII

-441 SQMPKD
+441 SEMPKD

-488 NVVNPVKTELATAM
+488 NVVNPVKTQLATAM
-502 DKFKKGPEG
+502 DKFNKGPEG

-522 KAAAAISGKISAG
+522 KAVAAISGKISAG

-559 SPAPAA
+559 SPAPTGS
-565 PSSTM
+565 SSTM

-590 ADIGSLFNAPVTNN
+590 ADMGSSVNAPVTNN
-604 ASGSMGSGS
+604 TSGSMGSGS

>member
-1 MVTKTTNFNPMV
+1 M
-13 AALAKELGYGNV
+13 
-25 DEFKKALGKKRKK
+25 
-38 DKDKETGFLGGVE
+38 
-51 VGSGFGVGIK
+51 
-61 KRLDKGQ
+61 
-68 GLKQSISGGYGD
+68 
-80 FKKTL
+80 
-85 TLENM
+85 
-90 KRRMLE
+90 
-96 KTFGGSGFISTF
+96 
-108 ARGKLKKKYGTINP
+108 
-122 EDDDEG
+122 
-128 ENGTSPTFDYLKS
+128 
-141 IAQSSLA
+141 A
-148 LPSIAK
+148 LPGIAK
-154 DMNTLR
+154 DMNILR

-168 IERKTEDQQD
+168 IERKSEEQQD
-178 LSKQGDFFKEQDAL
+178 VSKQGDFFESQDAL

-198 QKLKPQ
+198 QRLKPQ
-204 TPGSPTVIKKYD
+204 SPGSPTVIKKD
-216 DMKDS
+216 GDMKDS
-221 GDAGGGFLG
+221 SAGGGGFLG
-230 GIIDSVKNGL
+230 GIIDSVKTGL
-240 LGGLTSLFNPMALLK
+240 LGGITSLFNPMALLK

-307 GEDSLRKLFN
+307 GEDSLRKLIN
-317 SIGEVVE
+317 SVGEVVE
-324 PIIDSIKEAYYSFK
+324 PIIDSIKQAYYSFK

-345 GIPSIPMPE
+345 GIPKFE
-354 FIQKLGGPASIGPYY
+354 FLGKTFGPYY
-369 PFKKDSKSSAKEN
+369 PFKKDSSSQVKEN

-415 LSPSQDSTDGIV
+415 LSPTKESTDGII

-441 SQMPKD
+441 SEMPKD

-488 NVVNPVKTELATAM
+488 NVVNPVKTQLATAM
-502 DKFKKGPEG
+502 DKFSKGPEG

-559 SPAPAA
+559 SPAPTGS
-565 PSSTM
+565 SSTM

-590 ADIGSLFNAPVTNN
+590 ADMGSSVNAPVTNN
-604 ASGSMGSGS
+604 TSGSMGSGS

>member
-1 MVTKTTNFNPMV
+1 MATFASRYISEVEQGKGLFGG
-13 AALAKELGYGNV
+13 AKEASK
-25 DEFKKALGKKRKK
+25 DSIKDIGKSFS
-38 DKDKETGFLGGVE
+38 KEN
-51 VGSGFGVGIK
+51 IK
-61 KRLDKGQ
+61 TKLV
-68 GLKQSISGGYGD
+68 QSA
-80 FKKTL
+80 
-85 TLENM
+85 
-90 KRRMLE
+90 
-96 KTFGGSGFISTF
+96 FGGDDIFSALIRS
-108 ARGKLKKKYGTINP
+108 KLGVKKKQKK
-122 EDDDEG
+122 G
-128 ENGTSPTFDYLKS
+128 ESPTKDGGDSNFLQT
-141 IAQSSLA
+141 IAQNSLA
-148 LPSIAK
+148 LPGIAK
-154 DMNTLR
+154 DMNILR

-168 IERKTEDQQD
+168 IERKSEEQQD
-178 LSKQGDFFKEQDAL
+178 VSKQGDFFKSQDAE

-198 QKLKPQ
+198 SRLKPQ
-204 TPGSPTVIKKYD
+204 SPGSPTVIKKD
-216 DMKDS
+216 GDMKDS
-221 GDAGGGFLG
+221 SAGGGGFLG

-240 LGGLTSLFNPMALLK
+240 LGGITSVFNPMSLLK

-307 GEDSLRKLFN
+307 GEDSIRKLIN
-317 SIGEVVE
+317 SVGEVVE
-324 PIIDSIKEAYYSFK
+324 PIIDSIKQAYYSFK

-345 GIPSIPMPE
+345 GIPKFE
-354 FIQKLGGPASIGPYY
+354 FLGKTFGPYY
-369 PFKKDSKSSAKEN
+369 PFKKDSSSQAKEN

-415 LSPSQDSTDGIV
+415 LSPTKESTDGII

-441 SQMPKD
+441 SEMPKD

-488 NVVNPVKTELATAM
+488 NVVNPVKTQLATAM
-502 DKFKKGPEG
+502 DKFSKGPEG

-559 SPAPAA
+559 SPAPTGS
-565 PSSTM
+565 SSTM

-590 ADIGSLFNAPVTNN
+590 ADMGSSVNAPVTNN
-604 ASGSMGSGS
+604 TSGSMGSGS

>member
-1 MVTKTTNFNPMV
+1 MATFASKYISEVEQGKGLFGG
-13 AALAKELGYGNV
+13 AKEASKGSIK
-25 DEFKKALGKKRKK
+25 DIGKSFS
-38 DKDKETGFLGGVE
+38 KEN
-51 VGSGFGVGIK
+51 IK
-61 KRLDKGQ
+61 TKLV
-68 GLKQSISGGYGD
+68 QSA
-80 FKKTL
+80 
-85 TLENM
+85 
-90 KRRMLE
+90 
-96 KTFGGSGFISTF
+96 FGGDDIFSALIRS
-108 ARGKLKKKYGTINP
+108 KLGVKKKQKK
-122 EDDDEG
+122 G
-128 ENGTSPTFDYLKS
+128 ESPTKDGADSNFLQT
-141 IAQSSLA
+141 IAQNSLA
-148 LPSIAK
+148 LPGIAK
-154 DMNTLR
+154 DMNILR

-168 IERKTEDQQD
+168 IERKSEEQQD
-178 LSKQGDFFKEQDAL
+178 LSKQGDFFKSQDAE

-198 QKLKPQ
+198 ARLKPQ
-204 TPGSPTVIKKYD
+204 SSGSPTVIKKD
-216 DMKDS
+216 GDMKDS
-221 GDAGGGFLG
+221 SAGGGGFLG
-230 GIIDSVKNGL
+230 GIIDSVKTGL
-240 LGGLTSLFNPMALLK
+240 LGGITSLFNPMSLLK

-307 GEDSLRKLFN
+307 GEDSLRKLIN

-324 PIIDSIKEAYYSFK
+324 PIIDSIKQAYYSFK

-345 GIPSIPMPE
+345 GIPKFE
-354 FIQKLGGPASIGPYY
+354 FLGKTFGPYY
-369 PFKKDSKSSAKEN
+369 PFKKDSSSQVKEN

-415 LSPSQDSTDGIV
+415 LSPTKESTDGII

-441 SQMPKD
+441 SEMPKD

-488 NVVNPVKTELATAM
+488 NVVNPVKTQLATAM
-502 DKFKKGPEG
+502 DTFNKGPEG

-559 SPAPAA
+559 SPAPTGS
-565 PSSTM
+565 SSTM

-590 ADIGSLFNAPVTNN
+590 ADMGSSVNAPVTNN
-604 ASGSMGSGS
+604 TSGSMGSGS

>member
-1 MVTKTTNFNPMV
+1 MATFASRYMSEIEQGKGLFGG
-13 AALAKELGYGNV
+13 AKEASK
-25 DEFKKALGKKRKK
+25 DSIKDIGKSFS
-38 DKDKETGFLGGVE
+38 KEN
-51 VGSGFGVGIK
+51 IK
-61 KRLDKGQ
+61 TKLV
-68 GLKQSISGGYGD
+68 QSA
-80 FKKTL
+80 
-85 TLENM
+85 
-90 KRRMLE
+90 
-96 KTFGGSGFISTF
+96 FGGDDIFSALIRS
-108 ARGKLKKKYGTINP
+108 KLGVKKKQKK
-122 EDDDEG
+122 G
-128 ENGTSPTFDYLKS
+128 ESPTKEGVDSNFLQT
-141 IAQSSLA
+141 IAQNSLA
-148 LPSIAK
+148 LPGIAK
-154 DMNTLR
+154 DMNILR

-168 IERKTEDQQD
+168 IERKSEEQQD
-178 LSKQGDFFKEQDAL
+178 VSKQGDFFESQDAE

-198 QKLKPQ
+198 QRLKPQ
-204 TPGSPTVIKKYD
+204 SPGSPTVIKKD
-216 DMKDS
+216 GDMKDS
-221 GDAGGGFLG
+221 SAGGGGFLG

-240 LGGLTSLFNPMALLK
+240 LGGITSLFNPMALLK

-307 GEDSLRKLFN
+307 GEDSLRKLIN
-317 SIGEVVE
+317 SVGEVVE
-324 PIIDSIKEAYYSFK
+324 PIIDSIKQAYYSFK

-345 GIPSIPMPE
+345 GIPKFE
-354 FIQKLGGPASIGPYY
+354 FLGKTFGPYY
-369 PFKKDSKSSAKEN
+369 PFKKDSSSQVKEN

-415 LSPSQDSTDGIV
+415 LSPTKESTDGII

-441 SQMPKD
+441 SEMPKD

-488 NVVNPVKTELATAM
+488 NVVNPVKTQLATAM
-502 DKFKKGPEG
+502 DKFNKGPEG

-522 KAAAAISGKISAG
+522 KAVAAISGKISAG

-559 SPAPAA
+559 SPAPTGS
-565 PSSTM
+565 SSTM

-590 ADIGSLFNAPVTNN
+590 ADMGSSVNAPVTNN
-604 ASGSMGSGS
+604 TSGSMGSGS

>member
-1 MVTKTTNFNPMV
+1 M
-13 AALAKELGYGNV
+13 
-25 DEFKKALGKKRKK
+25 
-38 DKDKETGFLGGVE
+38 
-51 VGSGFGVGIK
+51 I
-61 KRLDKGQ
+61 
-68 GLKQSISGGYGD
+68 
-80 FKKTL
+80 
-85 TLENM
+85 
-90 KRRMLE
+90 
-96 KTFGGSGFISTF
+96 
-108 ARGKLKKKYGTINP
+108 RGKLGVTKYRK
-122 EDDDEG
+122 EK
-128 ENGTSPTFDYLKS
+128 SPTKEGVDSSLIET
-141 IAQSSLA
+141 IARNSLA
-148 LPSIAK
+148 LPGIAK
-154 DMNTLR
+154 DMNILR

-168 IERKTEDQQD
+168 IERKSEEQQD
-178 LSKQGDFFKEQDAL
+178 VSKQGDFFESQDVE

-198 QKLKPQ
+198 GRLKPQ
-204 TPGSPTVIKKYD
+204 SPGSPTVIKKD
-216 DMKDS
+216 GDMKDS
-221 GDAGGGFLG
+221 SAGGGGFLG
-230 GIIDSVKNGL
+230 GIIDSVKTGL
-240 LGGLTSLFNPMALLK
+240 LGGITSLFNPMALLK

-307 GEDSLRKLFN
+307 GEDSLRKLIN
-317 SIGEVVE
+317 SVGEVVE
-324 PIIDSIKEAYYSFK
+324 PIIDSIKQAYYSFK

-345 GIPSIPMPE
+345 GIPKFE
-354 FIQKLGGPASIGPYY
+354 FLGKTFGPYY
-369 PFKKDSKSSAKEN
+369 PFKKDSSSQVKEN

-415 LSPSQDSTDGIV
+415 LSPTKESTDGII

-441 SQMPKD
+441 SEMPKD

-488 NVVNPVKTELATAM
+488 NVVNPVKTQLATAM
-502 DKFKKGPEG
+502 DKFNKGPEG

-522 KAAAAISGKISAG
+522 KAVAAISGKISAG

-559 SPAPAA
+559 SPAPTGS
-565 PSSTM
+565 SSTM

-590 ADIGSLFNAPVTNN
+590 ADMGSSVNAPVTNN
-604 ASGSMGSGS
+604 TSGSMGSGS

>member
-1 MVTKTTNFNPMV
+1 M
-13 AALAKELGYGNV
+13 A
-25 DEFKKALGKKRKK
+25 
-38 DKDKETGFLGGVE
+38 
-51 VGSGFGVGIK
+51 
-61 KRLDKGQ
+61 
-68 GLKQSISGGYGD
+68 
-80 FKKTL
+80 
-85 TLENM
+85 
-90 KRRMLE
+90 
-96 KTFGGSGFISTF
+96 STF
-108 ARGKLKKKYGTINP
+108 ASRYLSDIEEGKGLGGSAKEIFKDTKKDIGKKFSKENLIKSVFGGDDIFSAMIRGKLGVTKYRK
-122 EDDDEG
+122 EK
-128 ENGTSPTFDYLKS
+128 SPTKEGVDSSLIET
-141 IAQSSLA
+141 IARNSLA
-148 LPSIAK
+148 LPGIAK
-154 DMNTLR
+154 DMNILR

-168 IERKTEDQQD
+168 IERKSEEQQD
-178 LSKQGDFFKEQDAL
+178 VSKQGDFFESQDVE

-198 QKLKPQ
+198 GRLKPQ
-204 TPGSPTVIKKYD
+204 SPGSPTVIKKD
-216 DMKDS
+216 GDMKDS
-221 GDAGGGFLG
+221 SAGGGGFLG
-230 GIIDSVKNGL
+230 GIIDSVKTGL
-240 LGGLTSLFNPMALLK
+240 LGGITSLFNPMALLK

-307 GEDSLRKLFN
+307 GEDSLRKLIN
-317 SIGEVVE
+317 SVGEVVE
-324 PIIDSIKEAYYSFK
+324 PIIDSIKQAYYSFK

-345 GIPSIPMPE
+345 GIPKFE
-354 FIQKLGGPASIGPYY
+354 FLGKTFGPYY
-369 PFKKDSKSSAKEN
+369 PFKKDSSSQVKEN

-415 LSPSQDSTDGIV
+415 LSPTKESTDGII

-441 SQMPKD
+441 SEMPKD

-488 NVVNPVKTELATAM
+488 NVVNPVKTQLATAM
-502 DKFKKGPEG
+502 DKFNKGPEG

-522 KAAAAISGKISAG
+522 KAVAAISGKISAG

-550 GGGSSGGGT
+550 GGDSSGGGT
-559 SPAPAA
+559 SPAPTGS
-565 PSSTM
+565 SSTM

-590 ADIGSLFNAPVTNN
+590 ADMGSSINAPVTNN
-604 ASGSMGSGS
+604 TSGSMGSGS

>member
-1 MVTKTTNFNPMV
+1 M
-13 AALAKELGYGNV
+13 A
-25 DEFKKALGKKRKK
+25 
-38 DKDKETGFLGGVE
+38 
-51 VGSGFGVGIK
+51 
-61 KRLDKGQ
+61 
-68 GLKQSISGGYGD
+68 
-80 FKKTL
+80 
-85 TLENM
+85 
-90 KRRMLE
+90 
-96 KTFGGSGFISTF
+96 STF
-108 ARGKLKKKYGTINP
+108 ASRYLSDIEEGKGLGGSAKEIFKDTKKDIGKKFSKENLIKSVFGGDDIFSAMIRGRLGITKYRK
-122 EDDDEG
+122 EK
-128 ENGTSPTFDYLKS
+128 SPTKEGVDSNLIET
-141 IAQSSLA
+141 IARNSLA
-148 LPSIAK
+148 LPGIAK
-154 DMNTLR
+154 DMNILR

-168 IERKTEDQQD
+168 IERKSEEQQD
-178 LSKQGDFFKEQDAL
+178 VSKQGDFFESQDAE

-198 QKLKPQ
+198 GRLKPQ
-204 TPGSPTVIKKYD
+204 SPGSPTVIKKD
-216 DMKDS
+216 GDMKDS
-221 GDAGGGFLG
+221 GAGSGGFLG

-240 LGGLTSLFNPMALLK
+240 LGGITSVFNPMSLLK

-284 GDLSEA
+284 GDLGEA

-307 GEDSLRKLFN
+307 GEDSLRKLIN
-317 SIGEVVE
+317 SVGEVVE
-324 PIIDSIKEAYYSFK
+324 PIIDSIKQAYYSFK

-345 GIPSIPMPE
+345 GIPKFE
-354 FIQKLGGPASIGPYY
+354 FLGKTFGPYY
-369 PFKKDSKSSAKEN
+369 PFKKDSSSQAKEN

-415 LSPSQDSTDGIV
+415 LSPTKESTDGII

-441 SQMPKD
+441 SEMPKD

-488 NVVNPVKTELATAM
+488 NVVNPVKTQLATAM
-502 DKFKKGPEG
+502 DKFNKGPEG

-522 KAAAAISGKISAG
+522 KAVAAISGKISAG

-550 GGGSSGGGT
+550 GGDSSGGGT
-559 SPAPAA
+559 SPAPTGS
-565 PSSTM
+565 SSTM

-590 ADIGSLFNAPVTNN
+590 ADMGSSINAPVTNN
-604 ASGSMGSGS
+604 TSGSMGSGS

>member
-1 MVTKTTNFNPMV
+1 MATFASRYISEIEQGKGLFGG
-13 AALAKELGYGNV
+13 AKESSKGSIK
-25 DEFKKALGKKRKK
+25 DIGKSFS
-38 DKDKETGFLGGVE
+38 KEN
-51 VGSGFGVGIK
+51 IK
-61 KRLDKGQ
+61 TKLV
-68 GLKQSISGGYGD
+68 QSA
-80 FKKTL
+80 
-85 TLENM
+85 
-90 KRRMLE
+90 
-96 KTFGGSGFISTF
+96 FGGDDIFSALIRS
-108 ARGKLKKKYGTINP
+108 KLGVKKKQKK
-122 EDDDEG
+122 G
-128 ENGTSPTFDYLKS
+128 ESPTKEGVDSNFLQT
-141 IAQSSLA
+141 IAQNSLA
-148 LPSIAK
+148 LPGIAK
-154 DMNTLR
+154 DMNILR

-168 IERKTEDQQD
+168 IERKSEEQQD
-178 LSKQGDFFKEQDAL
+178 VSKQGDFFESQDAL

-198 QKLKPQ
+198 QRLKPQ
-204 TPGSPTVIKKYD
+204 SPGSPTVIKKD
-216 DMKDS
+216 GDMKDS
-221 GDAGGGFLG
+221 SAGGGGFLG
-230 GIIDSVKNGL
+230 GIVDSVKNGL
-240 LGGLTSLFNPMALLK
+240 LGGITSLFNPMALLK

-307 GEDSLRKLFN
+307 GEDSIRKLIN
-317 SIGEVVE
+317 SVGEVVE
-324 PIIDSIKEAYYSFK
+324 PIIDSIKQAYYSFK

-345 GIPSIPMPE
+345 GIPKFE
-354 FIQKLGGPASIGPYY
+354 FLGKTFGPYY
-369 PFKKDSKSSAKEN
+369 PFKKDSSSQAKEN

-415 LSPSQDSTDGIV
+415 LSPTKESTDGII

-441 SQMPKD
+441 SEMPKD

-488 NVVNPVKTELATAM
+488 NVVNPVKTQLATAM
-502 DKFKKGPEG
+502 DKFSKGPEG

-559 SPAPAA
+559 SPAPTGS
-565 PSSTM
+565 SSTM

-590 ADIGSLFNAPVTNN
+590 ADMGSSVNAPVTNN
-604 ASGSMGSGS
+604 TSGSMGSGS